1 VTFLGVSPAAPARS
15 PMPAAD
21 GPGFADRSLI
31 RKTLVRGPAR
41 GLGSAVRAQD
51 GAWWCPITPQRTLV
65 LDGQGDGLDLTCA
78 YAAIELA
85 GPRTDDVI
93 ARFCAL
99 DVRAASLP
107 VGGFRP
113 GSVARTPGFVL
124 RTGETTLLLLVGWA
138 LGAYLWTVVA
148 DAAQALDA

>member
-1 VTFLGVSPAAPARS
+1 MSVSESASARS
-15 PMPAAD
+15 PMPAAA

-31 RKTLVRGPAR
+31 AKTHVRGPATE
-41 GLGSAVRAQD
+41 LGTAVRADD
-51 GAWWCPITPQRTLV
+51 GGWWCPITPQRTLV
-65 LDGQGDGLDLTCA
+65 LDGAATGLDVTCA
-78 YAAIELA
+78 YAAIELD

-99 DVRAASLP
+99 DVRRRSMP

-124 RTGETTLLLLVGWA
+124 RTGDQSLLLLVGWA
-138 LGAYLWTVVA
+138 LGEYLWTVVA
-148 DAAQALDA
+148 DAAEALYA